1 MIITG
6 LGFRTCIIRQIRIL
20 QRALW
25 EKHMNIEGIKMES
38 SYKYFKNTDCKYF
51 PCHKGLS
58 DDFNCLFCYCP
69 MYSMPNCPGSKTYIE
84 KNGKKIKVCT
94 DCTFPHRPENYDKII
109 QILIRNNN
117 NWFMDFSRSDV
128 PNLWVWQFRCG
139 CFESLFWYSQRLWL
153 MIYEIEVSEQADS
166 DLRGIFECL

>member
-1 MIITG
+1 
-6 LGFRTCIIRQIRIL
+6 
-20 QRALW
+20 
-25 EKHMNIEGIKMES
+25 MED
-38 SYKYFKNTDCKYF
+38 SYKFFQNNKCKYF
-51 PCHKGLS
+51 PCHKGLT
-58 DDFNCLFCYCP
+58 DFNCLFCYCP

-166 DLRGIFECL
+166 DLRGIFEWL

>member
-1 MIITG
+1 
-6 LGFRTCIIRQIRIL
+6 
-20 QRALW
+20 
-25 EKHMNIEGIKMES
+25 MEN

-166 DLRGIFECL
+166 DFRGIFEWL